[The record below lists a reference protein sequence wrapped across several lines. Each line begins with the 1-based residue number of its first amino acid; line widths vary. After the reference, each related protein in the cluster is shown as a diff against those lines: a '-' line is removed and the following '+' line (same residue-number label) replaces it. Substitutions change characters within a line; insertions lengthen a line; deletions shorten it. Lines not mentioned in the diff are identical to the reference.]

1 MKHLNKIKSSLIQRS
16 LTLTKM
22 TISTGSKAVGY
33 GLGQIF
39 SSETV
44 KEQKWAAFL
53 ADQAKSLS
61 LELGKLK
68 GSLMKAGQM
77 LSMYGELFL
86 PAEANQ
92 FLKTLQA
99 QSPPL
104 QFSEI
109 EKLLLAELGPEKRAL
124 LEVNPEAL
132 GSASLGQVHQA
143 QILSSLELIALK
155 VQYPGVD
162 KAITSDLR
170 ALRKLMSMLS
180 LLPGDLQTDVLFQE
194 VQTMLEQEVQYELE
208 ALNTEKYAA
217 LLTGDNRYIVPK
229 VYREFCTPKIL
240 ATSYESG
247 LSPDDPAISALSQ
260 ERRNRLALNFLEL
273 YFIELFSSGTMQTD
287 PHLGNYKIR
296 LGETSGKDQ
305 MADQWVLLDFGAVK
319 QYDPQFLNAYHRMVK
334 AALVGNKK
342 ALEEASLDLKFIQE
356 ADSVELKKLFQEF
369 CELTVEPF
377 AESPYDWSTSD
388 LPQRLTA
395 KAMKIIRGFPLRT
408 PPREVI
414 FLDRKTSGVFIMLKV
429 LGARLQA
436 RDLLLRYLE
445 PIQF

>member
-1 MKHLNKIKSSLIQRS
+1 MKHLNKIKSSLFQRS
-16 LTLTKM
+16 LALTKI

-33 GLGQIF
+33 GLGQF
-39 SSETV
+39 FASESV
-44 KEQKWAAFL
+44 KDQKWAAFL
-53 ADQAKSLS
+53 SSQAQSLS

-68 GSLMKAGQM
+68 GSVMKAGQM

-86 PAEANQ
+86 PPEANQ

-109 EKLLLAELGPEKRAL
+109 KKLLLTELGSEKLSL
-124 LEVNPEAL
+124 LEVEPVPL

-143 QILSSLELIALK
+143 KIKSSSEVLALK
-155 VQYPGVD
+155 VQYPGMSQ
-162 KAITSDLR
+162 AISSDLR
-170 ALRKLMSMLS
+170 ALRKFMSMLS
-180 LLPGDLQTDVLFQE
+180 LLPGDFQTDILFQE
-194 VQTMLEQEVQYELE
+194 VQAMLEQEVQYDLE
-208 ALNTEKYAA
+208 AQNTEKYGA
-217 LLTGDNRYIVPK
+217 LLIKDRRFIVPK
-229 VYREFCTPKIL
+229 LHPEFCTPKIL
-240 ATSYESG
+240 ATSYEIG
-247 LSPDDPAISALSQ
+247 LAPDDPMISALSQ

-273 YFIELFSSGTMQTD
+273 YFIELFVSGAMQTD

-296 LGETSGKDQ
+296 LSPDGQ
-305 MADQWVLLDFGAVK
+305 DQWVLLDFGAVK
-319 QYDPQFLNAYHRMVK
+319 IYDPLFLNAYHRMVK
-334 AALVGNKK
+334 AALMGDQA
-342 ALEEASLDLKFIQE
+342 ALERASLDLKFIQG
-356 ADSVELKKLFQEF
+356 ADSLELKKIFQEF
-369 CELTVEPF
+369 CNLTVEPF
-377 AESPYDWSTSD
+377 ADSPYDWSQSD

-436 RDLLLRYLE
+436 RDLLLRFLE
-445 PIQF
+445 PIQLNVQL